1 MNRRMGARLFWA
13 VLAGAAADL
22 AGLGLIAAAA
32 WLITRAAEQP
42 PLAALSVAIVAT
54 RAFATGK
61 GVFRYA
67 ERLTGHDVALRA
79 QAGTRERLYEALIPP
94 QRPRHGGADLL
105 SRMVDDTEAV
115 QDLLVRCLLPAAAA
129 AIAGLAAVVVG
140 LTILPVSALVLVAGL
155 VVAGVLLPAGTAA
168 AARRWSARIA
178 PARATLAGRVADLV
192 HGSADLAA
200 YGADGQA
207 LARALTADR
216 ALAAL
221 ERRQARVHAA
231 ALAGGT
237 LVQGLTVAAVVL
249 IAQGAGA
256 GSVGTAVLALTS
268 LVAFEPVLPLAAAG
282 ERLAGITAA
291 LRRLREVRATAPATT
306 EPVTPAPRPEA
317 PLTIEIDN
325 LVVRHPTHDS
335 DPPAGPGDLL
345 SAPALD
351 RRSSASGDASSLP
364 AHGQDSPALGEV
376 PSQPAPDRRSSTSG
390 DVRAP
395 SGGAPSRGDDVPSL
409 PSPDRQAS
417 VPGDVGSASGGASA
431 RSGGG
436 VGRAG
441 ASGRP
446 ALDGVSLRLTPGKRV
461 AIVGPSGAGKSTLLA
476 ALMRL
481 VEPESGAVRVNGT
494 DLRDLAGDDVR
505 TLMTGLTQDP
515 YIFRASL
522 RDNLRLAGPGADDE
536 RLWQAVRDAR
546 LDEWVERTGWDAELG
561 EDGRTVS
568 GGQLQRL
575 ALARALL
582 YDPPVLLLDEPAEA
596 LDEEAADRLM
606 SDLLDVT
613 RERTTLLVTHRLK
626 GLELVDEIVVLEE
639 GRVVQ
644 RGRHDELVSV
654 PGYYRDLWE
663 SEVLTRR

>member
-1 MNRRMGARLFWA
+1 MKRRIGLRVWWA
-13 VLAGAAADL
+13 VLAGSAADL

-79 QAGTRERLYEALIPP
+79 QAGTREDLYEALIPP

-129 AIAGLAAVVVG
+129 AMAGLAAVVVG
-140 LTILPVSALVLVAGL
+140 LTILPVAALVLAAGL
-155 VVAGVLLPAGTAA
+155 VLAGVLLPAGTAA

-178 PARATLAGRVADLV
+178 PARAALAGRVADLV

-200 YGADGQA
+200 YGADDAA
-207 LARALTADR
+207 LDRARAADG

-221 ERRQARVHAA
+221 ERRQSRVHAA

-237 LVQGLTVAAVVL
+237 LLQGLTVAAVVL
-249 IAQGAGA
+249 LAQAAGV
-256 GSVGTAVLALTS
+256 GSVGTAVLALTG

-282 ERLAGITAA
+282 ERMAGITAA
-291 LRRLREVRATAPATT
+291 LRRLREVRSAAPAVT
-306 EPVTPAPRPEA
+306 EPAAPAPRPEA
-317 PLTIEIDN
+317 PLTIEIDD
-325 LVVRHPTHDS
+325 LVVRHP
-335 DPPAGPGDLL
+335 
-345 SAPALD
+345 
-351 RRSSASGDASSLP
+351 ASR
-364 AHGQDSPALGEV
+364 E
-376 PSQPAPDRRSSTSG
+376 
-390 DVRAP
+390 RA
-395 SGGAPSRGDDVPSL
+395 
-409 PSPDRQAS
+409 
-417 VPGDVGSASGGASA
+417 
-431 RSGGG
+431 
-436 VGRAG
+436 
-441 ASGRP
+441 
-446 ALDGVSLRLTPGKRV
+446 ALDGVSLRVAPGRRV

-476 ALMRL
+476 AFMRL
-481 VEPESGAVRVNGT
+481 AEPESGSIRVNGV

-505 TLMTGLTQDP
+505 ELMTGLTQDP

-536 RLWQAVRDAR
+536 RLRRAVRDAR
-546 LDEWVERTGWDAELG
+546 LDGWVERTGWDTELG

-596 LDEEAADRLM
+596 LDEETADRLM
-606 SDLLDVT
+606 DDLLDVT
-613 RERTTLLVTHRLK
+613 RDRTTLLVTHRLK
-626 GLELVDEIVVLEE
+626 GLESVDEVIVLED
-639 GRVVQ
+639 GRVTQ
-644 RGRHDELVSV
+644 RGRHDELVRV

>member
-1 MNRRMGARLFWA
+1 MNRRMGTRLVWA
-13 VLAGAAADL
+13 VLAGSAADL

-79 QAGTRERLYEALIPP
+79 QAGTRERLYQALIPP

-129 AIAGLAAVVVG
+129 AMAGLAAVVIG
-140 LTILPVSALVLVAGL
+140 LTILPVTALVLVAGL
-155 VVAGVLLPAGTAA
+155 VLAGVVLPAGTAT

-178 PARATLAGRVADLV
+178 PARAALAGRVADLV
-192 HGSADLAA
+192 HGAADLAA
-200 YGADGQA
+200 YGADDAA
-207 LARALTADR
+207 LARALAADES
-216 ALAAL
+216 LAAL

-249 IAQGAGA
+249 LAQGAGA

-282 ERLAGITAA
+282 ERMAGITAA
-291 LRRLREVRATAPATT
+291 LRRLREVRSAEPAVGEPAAPA
-306 EPVTPAPRPEA
+306 PLPGG
-317 PLTIEIDN
+317 PLTVEIDD
-325 LVVRHPTHDS
+325 LVVRHAAREASPAGVA
-335 DPPAGPGDLL
+335 PPAVSSPHPAPAPGGPG
-345 SAPALD
+345 
-351 RRSSASGDASSLP
+351 
-364 AHGQDSPALGEV
+364 SPAAAGSGEAV
-376 PSQPAPDRRSSTSG
+376 HG
-390 DVRAP
+390 
-395 SGGAPSRGDDVPSL
+395 
-409 PSPDRQAS
+409 
-417 VPGDVGSASGGASA
+417 
-431 RSGGG
+431 
-436 VGRAG
+436 
-441 ASGRP
+441 GRP

-461 AIVGPSGAGKSTLLA
+461 AVVGPSGAGKSTLLA

-481 VEPESGAVRVNGT
+481 VEPESGTITVNGT
-494 DLRDLAGDDVR
+494 DLRELAGDDVR

-515 YIFRASL
+515 YIFRAGL
-522 RDNLRLAGPGADDE
+522 RDNLRLAGPEAGDE
-536 RLWQAVRDAR
+536 ELRRAVRDAR
-546 LDEWVERTGWDAELG
+546 LGAWVERTGWDTELG

-596 LDEEAADRLM
+596 LDEETADRLM
-606 SDLLDVT
+606 ADLLDVT
-613 RERTTLLVTHRLK
+613 RDRTTLLVTHRLK
-626 GLELVDEIVVLEE
+626 GLETVDEVVVLDE

-644 RGRHDELVSV
+644 RGRHEELVSV

>member
-1 MNRRMGARLFWA
+1 MKRRLGLRLWWA
-13 VLAGAAADL
+13 VLAGSAADL

-54 RAFATGK
+54 RAFATSK

-79 QAGTRERLYEALIPP
+79 QAGTREDLYEALIPP

-115 QDLLVRCLLPAAAA
+115 QDLLVRCLLPAVAA
-129 AIAGLAAVVVG
+129 AIAGLAAVVIG
-140 LTILPVSALVLVAGL
+140 LTILPVAALVLLAGL
-155 VVAGVLLPAGTAA
+155 ALAGVLLPAGTAA

-178 PARATLAGRVADLV
+178 PARAALAGRVADLV

-200 YGADGQA
+200 YGADGAALDRA
-207 LARALTADR
+207 LAADD

-237 LVQGLTVAAVVL
+237 LLQGLTVAAVVL
-249 IAQGAGA
+249 LAQSAGVD
-256 GSVGTAVLALTS
+256 SVGTAVLALTG

-282 ERLAGITAA
+282 ERMAGITAA
-291 LRRLREVRATAPATT
+291 LRRLREVRSSEPAVT
-306 EPVTPAPRPEA
+306 EPAAPKPRPEP
-317 PLTIEIDN
+317 PLTIEIED
-325 LVVRHPTHDS
+325 LVVRHP
-335 DPPAGPGDLL
+335 
-345 SAPALD
+345 ALD
-351 RRSSASGDASSLP
+351 GEARDGD
-364 AHGQDSPALGEV
+364 H
-376 PSQPAPDRRSSTSG
+376 PAPYG
-390 DVRAP
+390 
-395 SGGAPSRGDDVPSL
+395 
-409 PSPDRQAS
+409 
-417 VPGDVGSASGGASA
+417 
-431 RSGGG
+431 
-436 VGRAG
+436 
-441 ASGRP
+441 GRP
-446 ALDGVSLRLTPGKRV
+446 ALDGVSLRVEPGRRV

-481 VEPESGAVRVNGT
+481 VEPDSGRITVNGV
-494 DLRDLAGDDVR
+494 DVRDLPGDDVR
-505 TLMTGLTQDP
+505 ALMTGLTQDP

-522 RDNLRLAGPGADDE
+522 RDNLRLAGPDADDE
-536 RLWQAVRDAR
+536 RLLRAVRDAR
-546 LDEWVERTGWDAELG
+546 LDGWVERTGWDTELG

-596 LDEEAADRLM
+596 LDEETADRLM
-606 SDLLDVT
+606 EDLLDVT
-613 RERTTLLVTHRLK
+613 RDRTTLLVTHRLK
-626 GLELVDEIVVLEE
+626 GLESVDEVIVLED
-639 GRVVQ
+639 GRVTQ
-644 RGRHDELVSV
+644 RGTHDELVRV

>member
-1 MNRRMGARLFWA
+1 MNRRMGTRLFWA

-79 QAGTRERLYEALIPP
+79 QAGTRESLYEALIPP

-105 SRMVDDTEAV
+105 SRMVDDTDAV

-129 AIAGLAAVVVG
+129 AIAGLAAVVIG

-155 VVAGVLLPAGTAA
+155 VLAGVLLPMGTAA

-178 PARATLAGRVADLV
+178 PARAALAGRVADLV

-200 YGADGQA
+200 YGADDEA
-207 LARALTADR
+207 LARAQAAGE
-216 ALAAL
+216 ALAGL

-237 LVQGLTVAAVVL
+237 LVQGLTVAGVVL
-249 IAQGAGA
+249 LAQGAGA
-256 GSVGTAVLALTS
+256 DSVGTAVLALTS

-282 ERLAGITAA
+282 ERMAGITAA
-291 LRRLREVRATAPATT
+291 LRRLREVRASAPAVT
-306 EPVTPAPRPEA
+306 EPAAPGPRPEA
-317 PLTIEIDN
+317 PLTVEIDD
-325 LVVRHPTHDS
+325 LVVRHP
-335 DPPAGPGDLL
+335 
-345 SAPALD
+345 
-351 RRSSASGDASSLP
+351 
-364 AHGQDSPALGEV
+364 
-376 PSQPAPDRRSSTSG
+376 
-390 DVRAP
+390 AP
-395 SGGAPSRGDDVPSL
+395 SHEE
-409 PSPDRQAS
+409 
-417 VPGDVGSASGGASA
+417 
-431 RSGGG
+431 
-436 VGRAG
+436 RA
-441 ASGRP
+441 GRP
-446 ALDGVSLRLTPGKRV
+446 ALDGVSLRLTPGRRV

-481 VEPESGAVRVNGT
+481 VEPESGRVRVNGV
-494 DLRDLAGDDVR
+494 DLRDLDGDDVR
-505 TLMTGLTQDP
+505 ALMTGLTQDP

-536 RLWQAVRDAR
+536 ALRRAVRDAR
-546 LDEWVERTGWDAELG
+546 LEEWVERTGWDAELG

-596 LDEEAADRLM
+596 LDEETADRLM
-606 SDLLDVT
+606 GDLLDVT
-613 RERTTLLVTHRLK
+613 RDRTTLLVTHRLK
-626 GLELVDEIVVLEE
+626 GLELVDEVIVLEE

-644 RGRHDELVSV
+644 RGHHDELVST

>member
-1 MNRRMGARLFWA
+1 MGTRLLWA

-54 RAFATGK
+54 RAFATSK

-79 QAGTRERLYEALIPP
+79 QAGTRERLYQALIPP
-94 QRPRHGGADLL
+94 QQPRHGGADLL

-129 AIAGLAAVVVG
+129 AVAGLAAVVIG
-140 LTILPVSALVLVAGL
+140 LTVLPVTALVLTAGL
-155 VVAGVLLPAGTAA
+155 VLAGVLLPAGTAA

-178 PARATLAGRVADLV
+178 PARAALAARVADLV

-200 YGADGQA
+200 YGADDEA
-207 LARALTADR
+207 LAKALAADE

-237 LVQGLTVAAVVL
+237 LVQGLTVAAIVL
-249 IAQGAGA
+249 LAQSAGA
-256 GSVGTAVLALTS
+256 SSVGTAVLALTS

-291 LRRLREVRATAPATT
+291 LRRLREVRSATPVIAEPAAPA
-306 EPVTPAPRPEA
+306 PVPSG
-317 PLTIEIDN
+317 PLTVEIDN
-325 LVVRHPTHDS
+325 LVVRHSPR
-335 DPPAGPGDLL
+335 PAAAGTFATPGT
-345 SAPALD
+345 STAPGTQAT
-351 RRSSASGDASSLP
+351 P
-364 AHGQDSPALGEV
+364 AAEGTPGTPAQDG
-376 PSQPAPDRRSSTSG
+376 
-390 DVRAP
+390 
-395 SGGAPSRGDDVPSL
+395 
-409 PSPDRQAS
+409 
-417 VPGDVGSASGGASA
+417 
-431 RSGGG
+431 
-436 VGRAG
+436 GRA
-441 ASGRP
+441 AV
-446 ALDGVSLRLTPGKRV
+446 DGVSLRLGPGQRV

-481 VEPESGAVRVNGT
+481 VEPESGGIRVNGV
-494 DLRDLAGDDVR
+494 DLRDLAADDVR

-522 RDNLRLAGPGADDE
+522 RDNLRLAGPEADDE
-536 RLWQAVRDAR
+536 ALRKAVHDAR
-546 LDEWVERTGWDAELG
+546 LGGWVERTGWDAELG
-561 EDGRTVS
+561 EDGKTVS

-596 LDEEAADRLM
+596 LDEETADRLM
-606 SDLLDVT
+606 ADLLDVT
-613 RERTTLLVTHRLK
+613 RDRTTLLVTHRLK
-626 GLELVDEIVVLEE
+626 GLETVDEIVVLDE

-644 RGRHDELVSV
+644 RGTHDELVAAA
-654 PGYYRDLWE
+654 GYYRDLWE

>member
-1 MNRRMGARLFWA
+1 MNRRMGVRLFWA

-178 PARATLAGRVADLV
+178 PARAALAGRVADLV

-207 LARALTADR
+207 LDRALAADG

-249 IAQGAGA
+249 IAQRAGA

-282 ERLAGITAA
+282 ERMAGITAA
-291 LRRLREVRATAPATT
+291 LRRLREIRATAPATT
-306 EPVTPAPRPEA
+306 EPPAPAPRPEG
-317 PLTIEIDN
+317 PLTVEIDN
-325 LVVRHPTHDS
+325 LVVRHPAHDGDDLTAMGDAS
-335 DPPAGPGDLL
+335 PRPAPGRRP
-345 SAPALD
+345 SAP
-351 RRSSASGDASSLP
+351 GDASSFP
-364 AHGQDSPALGEV
+364 SPGDARSPDSGV
-376 PSQPAPDRRSSTSG
+376 PAPGGDGRLPQSDGVVPPVGGVVPPVG
-390 DVRAP
+390 DV
-395 SGGAPSRGDDVPSL
+395 VP
-409 PSPDRQAS
+409 PAM
-417 VPGDVGSASGGASA
+417 
-431 RSGGG
+431 
-436 VGRAG
+436 

-494 DLRDLAGDDVR
+494 DLRDLSGDDVR

-522 RDNLRLAGPGADDE
+522 RDNLRLAGPEADDE
-536 RLWQAVRDAR
+536 RLSQAVRDAR
-546 LDEWVERTGWDAELG
+546 LGEWVERTGWDAELG

>member
-1 MNRRMGARLFWA
+1 MNRRMGIRLVWA

-32 WLITRAAEQP
+32 WLITRAAQQP

-54 RAFATGK
+54 RAFATSK

-79 QAGTRERLYEALIPP
+79 QAGTRERLYGALIPP
-94 QRPRHGGADLL
+94 QKPRHGGADLL

-129 AIAGLAAVVVG
+129 AVAGLAAVVVG
-140 LTILPVSALVLVAGL
+140 LTILPAAALVLVAGL
-155 VVAGVLLPAGTAA
+155 VLAGVALPAGTAA

-178 PARATLAGRVADLV
+178 PARAALAGRVADLV

-200 YGADGQA
+200 YGADDEA
-207 LARALTADR
+207 LAKALEADES
-216 ALAAL
+216 LAGL

-237 LVQGLTVAAVVL
+237 LVQGLTVAGVVL
-249 IAQGAGA
+249 LAQGAGA

-282 ERLAGITAA
+282 ERMAGIMAA
-291 LRRLREVRATAPATT
+291 IRRLREVRSSTPAVA
-306 EPVTPAPRPEA
+306 EPAVPAPRPEA
-317 PLTIEIDN
+317 PLTIEIDD
-325 LVVRHPTHDS
+325 LVVRHT
-335 DPPAGPGDLL
+335 
-345 SAPALD
+345 
-351 RRSSASGDASSLP
+351 ASGS
-364 AHGQDSPALGEV
+364 
-376 PSQPAPDRRSSTSG
+376 
-390 DVRAP
+390 
-395 SGGAPSRGDDVPSL
+395 
-409 PSPDRQAS
+409 
-417 VPGDVGSASGGASA
+417 
-431 RSGGG
+431 
-436 VGRAG
+436 GRA
-441 ASGRP
+441 
-446 ALDGVSLRLTPGKRV
+446 ALDGVSLRLTPGRRV

-481 VEPESGAVRVNGT
+481 VEPESGGIRVNGA
-494 DLRDLAGDDVR
+494 DLGELDGDDVR
-505 TLMTGLTQDP
+505 ALMTGLTQDP

-522 RDNLRLAGPGADDE
+522 RDNLRLAGPDADEE
-536 RLWQAVRDAR
+536 RLKRAVRDAR
-546 LDEWVERTGWDAELG
+546 LEEWAERTGWDAELG
-561 EDGRTVS
+561 EDGKTVS

-596 LDEEAADRLM
+596 LDEETADRLM
-606 SDLLDVT
+606 GDLLDVT
-613 RERTTLLVTHRLK
+613 RDRTTLLVTHRLK
-626 GLELVDEIVVLEE
+626 GLELVDEVVVLDE

>member
-1 MNRRMGARLFWA
+1 MRRVMGKRLLWA

-32 WLITRAAEQP
+32 WLITRAAQQP

-67 ERLTGHDVALRA
+67 ERLTGHDMALRA
-79 QAGTRERLYEALIPP
+79 QAGTREDLYEALIPP

-129 AIAGLAAVVVG
+129 AVTGLAAVAIG
-140 LTILPVSALVLVAGL
+140 LAVLPVAGDSLVAGL
-155 VVAGVLLPAGTAA
+155 ALAGLALPAATAA

-178 PARATLAGRVADLV
+178 PARAELAGRVADLV

-200 YGADGQA
+200 YGADEAALRRAEAADEA
-207 LARALTADR
+207 LAG
-216 ALAAL
+216 L
-221 ERRQARVHAA
+221 ERRQTRVHAA

-249 IAQGAGA
+249 LAQAAGA

-282 ERLAGITAA
+282 ERLAGVTAA
-291 LRRLREVRATAPATT
+291 LRRLREVRAA
-306 EPVTPAPRPEA
+306 TPAVAEPAVPA
-317 PLTIEIDN
+317 PLPGSPLTVEVTD
-325 LVVRHPTHDS
+325 LVVRHS
-335 DPPAGPGDLL
+335 AEPG
-345 SAPALD
+345 A
-351 RRSSASGDASSLP
+351 
-364 AHGQDSPALGEV
+364 
-376 PSQPAPDRRSSTSG
+376 
-390 DVRAP
+390 RA
-395 SGGAPSRGDDVPSL
+395 
-409 PSPDRQAS
+409 
-417 VPGDVGSASGGASA
+417 
-431 RSGGG
+431 
-436 VGRAG
+436 
-441 ASGRP
+441 
-446 ALDGVSLRLTPGKRV
+446 ALDGVSLRLTPGRRV
-461 AIVGPSGAGKSTLLA
+461 AVVGPSGAGKSTLLA

-481 VEPESGAVRVNGT
+481 VEPESGRVAVNGV
-494 DLRDLAGDDVR
+494 DVRDLAGDDVR

-515 YIFRASL
+515 YIFRTTL
-522 RDNLRLAGPGADDE
+522 RDNLRLAGPDAGDE
-536 RLWQAVRDAR
+536 RLRQALDDAR
-546 LDEWVERTGWDAELG
+546 LGDWVARTGWDAELG

-596 LDEEAADRLM
+596 LDEETADRLM
-606 SDLLDVT
+606 ADLLDVT
-613 RERTTLLVTHRLK
+613 SDRTTLLVTHRLK
-626 GLELVDEIVVLEE
+626 GLETVDEVVVLEE
-639 GRVVQ
+639 GRVTQ
-644 RGRHDELVSV
+644 RGRHDELVAV

>member
-1 MNRRMGARLFWA
+1 MSERMGRRLVWA

-67 ERLTGHDVALRA
+67 ERLTGHEVALRA
-79 QAGTRERLYEALIPP
+79 QAGSRERLYQALIPP
-94 QRPRHGGADLL
+94 QQPRHGGADLL

-140 LTILPVSALVLVAGL
+140 LTILPVAALVLVAGL
-155 VVAGVLLPAGTAA
+155 LLAGVALPAATAA

-178 PARATLAGRVADLV
+178 PARAALAGRVADLV

-200 YGADGQA
+200 YGADEEA
-207 LARALTADR
+207 LARALAADES
-216 ALAAL
+216 LAAL

-237 LVQGLTVAAVVL
+237 LTQGLTVAAVVL
-249 IAQGAGA
+249 LAQGAGA
-256 GSVGTAVLALTS
+256 GSVGTAVLALTA

-291 LRRLREVRATAPATT
+291 LGRLREVRSARPATT
-306 EPVTPAPRPEA
+306 EPAAPAPRPQA
-317 PLTIEIDN
+317 PLTIDVDD
-325 LVVRHPTHDS
+325 LVVRHP
-335 DPPAGPGDLL
+335 PRPATTPG
-345 SAPALD
+345 
-351 RRSSASGDASSLP
+351 
-364 AHGQDSPALGEV
+364 
-376 PSQPAPDRRSSTSG
+376 
-390 DVRAP
+390 
-395 SGGAPSRGDDVPSL
+395 
-409 PSPDRQAS
+409 
-417 VPGDVGSASGGASA
+417 GSAGGH
-431 RSGGG
+431 G
-436 VGRAG
+436 
-441 ASGRP
+441 GRP
-446 ALDGVSLRLTPGKRV
+446 ALDGVSLRLTPGKRL

-481 VEPESGAVRVNGT
+481 AEPESGTITVNGT

-505 TLMTGLTQDP
+505 VLMTGLTQDP

-522 RDNLRLAGPGADDE
+522 RDNLRLAGPEAGE
-536 RLWQAVRDAR
+536 EELRRAVRDAR
-546 LDEWVERTGWDAELG
+546 LDGFVERTGWDTELG
-561 EDGRTVS
+561 EDGGTVS

-596 LDEEAADRLM
+596 LDEETADRLM

-613 RERTTLLVTHRLK
+613 RNRTTLLVTHRLK
-626 GLELVDEIVVLEE
+626 GLELVDEVVVLEE

-644 RGRHDELVSV
+644 RGHHDELVSV
-654 PGYYRDLWE
+654 PGYYRDLWQ
-663 SEVLTRR
+663 SEILTRR

>member
-1 MNRRMGARLFWA
+1 MGKRLVWA

-54 RAFATGK
+54 RAFATSK
-61 GVFRYA
+61 GVFRYI

-79 QAGTRERLYEALIPP
+79 QAGTREDLYRALIPP
-94 QRPRHGGADLL
+94 QQPRHGGADLL

-129 AIAGLAAVVVG
+129 AIAGLAAVVIG
-140 LTILPVSALVLVAGL
+140 LTILPVAALVLVAGL
-155 VVAGVLLPAGTAA
+155 ALAGVLLPAGTAA

-178 PARATLAGRVADLV
+178 PARAALAGRVADLV

-200 YGADGQA
+200 YGADDEA
-207 LARALTADR
+207 LRKATAADE

-237 LVQGLTVAAVVL
+237 LVQGSTVAAVVL
-249 IAQGAGA
+249 LAQGAGV
-256 GSVGTAVLALTS
+256 GSVGTAVLALTA
-268 LVAFEPVLPLAAAG
+268 LVSFEPVLPLAAAG
-282 ERLAGITAA
+282 ERMAGITAA
-291 LRRLREVRATAPATT
+291 LRRLREVRSAAAAVTEPAAPA
-306 EPVTPAPRPEA
+306 PKPES
-317 PLTIEIDN
+317 PLTIEIDD
-325 LVVRHPTHDS
+325 LVVRHTPRNEAT
-335 DPPAGPGDLL
+335 PPQHNG
-345 SAPALD
+345 
-351 RRSSASGDASSLP
+351 RT
-364 AHGQDSPALGEV
+364 
-376 PSQPAPDRRSSTSG
+376 APDAASPSDDDAAASRRH
-390 DVRAP
+390 
-395 SGGAPSRGDDVPSL
+395 
-409 PSPDRQAS
+409 
-417 VPGDVGSASGGASA
+417 
-431 RSGGG
+431 
-436 VGRAG
+436 
-441 ASGRP
+441 GRP

-481 VEPESGAVRVNGT
+481 VEPESGHVRVNGV
-494 DLRDLAGDDVR
+494 DIRDLAGDDVR
-505 TLMTGLTQDP
+505 ALMTGLTQDP
-515 YIFRASL
+515 YIFRTTL
-522 RDNLRLAGPGADDE
+522 RDNLRLAGPEAGDE
-536 RLWQAVRDAR
+536 TLRRAVRDAR
-546 LDEWVERTGWDAELG
+546 LDGWVERVGWDAELG

-596 LDEEAADRLM
+596 LDEETADRLM

-613 RERTTLLVTHRLK
+613 RDRTTLLVTHRLK
-626 GLELVDEIVVLEE
+626 GLETVDEIVVLEE
-639 GRVVQ
+639 GRVIQ
-644 RGRHDELVSV
+644 RGRHDELVAVS
-654 PGYYRDLWE
+654 GYYRDLWE
-663 SEVLTRR
+663 SEVLTRK

>member
-1 MNRRMGARLFWA
+1 MNRRMGTRLAWA
-13 VLAGAAADL
+13 VLAGSAADL

-79 QAGTRERLYEALIPP
+79 QAGTRERLYRALIPP
-94 QRPRHGGADLL
+94 QRTRHGGADLL

-129 AIAGLAAVVVG
+129 AMAGLAAVVIG
-140 LTILPVSALVLVAGL
+140 LTILPVAALVLVAGL
-155 VVAGVLLPAGTAA
+155 VLAGVVLPAGTAA
-168 AARRWSARIA
+168 AARRWSAKIA
-178 PARATLAGRVADLV
+178 PARAALAGRVADLV
-192 HGSADLAA
+192 HGAADLAA
-200 YGADGQA
+200 YGADDAA
-207 LARALTADR
+207 LARALAADES
-216 ALAAL
+216 LAAL

-249 IAQGAGA
+249 LAQGAGA

-282 ERLAGITAA
+282 ERMAGITAA
-291 LRRLREVRATAPATT
+291 LRRLREVRSAEPAVGEPAAPA
-306 EPVTPAPRPEA
+306 PVPGG
-317 PLTIEIDN
+317 PLTVEIDD
-325 LVVRHPTHDS
+325 LVVRHAAREASPS
-335 DPPAGPGDLL
+335 GVPSSPGA
-345 SAPALD
+345 APA
-351 RRSSASGDASSLP
+351 A
-364 AHGQDSPALGEV
+364 GEHT
-376 PSQPAPDRRSSTSG
+376 PRPPGSRGTA
-390 DVRAP
+390 
-395 SGGAPSRGDDVPSL
+395 GGAG
-409 PSPDRQAS
+409 
-417 VPGDVGSASGGASA
+417 
-431 RSGGG
+431 
-436 VGRAG
+436 
-441 ASGRP
+441 GRP

-461 AIVGPSGAGKSTLLA
+461 AVVGPSGAGKSTLLA

-481 VEPESGAVRVNGT
+481 AEPESGTITVNGT
-494 DLRDLAGDDVR
+494 DLREFAGDDVR

-515 YIFRASL
+515 YIFRAGL
-522 RDNLRLAGPGADDE
+522 RDNLRLAGPEADDE
-536 RLWQAVRDAR
+536 DLRRAVRDAR
-546 LDEWVERTGWDAELG
+546 LEAWVERTGWDTELG
-561 EDGRTVS
+561 EDGTTVS

-596 LDEEAADRLM
+596 LDEETADRLM
-606 SDLLDVT
+606 ADLLDVT
-613 RERTTLLVTHRLK
+613 RDRTTLLVTHRLK
-626 GLELVDEIVVLEE
+626 GLEAVDEVVVLDE
-639 GRVVQ
+639 GRVIQ

>member
-1 MNRRMGARLFWA
+1 MNRRMGLRLTWA

-79 QAGTRERLYEALIPP
+79 QAGTRERLYQALIPP

-129 AIAGLAAVVVG
+129 ALAGLAAVVIG
-140 LTILPVSALVLVAGL
+140 LTLLPVAALVLVAGL
-155 VVAGVLLPAGTAA
+155 VVAGVALPAGTAA

-178 PARATLAGRVADLV
+178 PARAALAERVADLV

-200 YGADGQA
+200 YGAGDRA
-207 LARALTADR
+207 LARARAADES
-216 ALAAL
+216 LAAL
-221 ERRQARVHAA
+221 ERRQARVHAL

-237 LVQGLTVAAVVL
+237 LVQGLTVAAIVL
-249 IAQGAGA
+249 LAQAAGTDRVA
-256 GSVGTAVLALTS
+256 TAVLALTA

-282 ERLAGITAA
+282 ERLAGIMAA
-291 LRRLREVRATAPATT
+291 LRRLRDVSSTRPAVTEPATAS
-306 EPVTPAPRPEA
+306 PAPPS
-317 PLTIEIDN
+317 PLTVEIDN
-325 LVVRHPTHDS
+325 LVVRHAPRV
-335 DPPAGPGDLL
+335 PEPA
-345 SAPALD
+345 
-351 RRSSASGDASSLP
+351 
-364 AHGQDSPALGEV
+364 
-376 PSQPAPDRRSSTSG
+376 
-390 DVRAP
+390 DVAAEPVGGRERERERA
-395 SGGAPSRGDDVPSL
+395 AV
-409 PSPDRQAS
+409 
-417 VPGDVGSASGGASA
+417 
-431 RSGGG
+431 
-436 VGRAG
+436 
-441 ASGRP
+441 
-446 ALDGVSLRLTPGKRV
+446 DGVSLSLTPGKRV
-461 AIVGPSGAGKSTLLA
+461 ALVGPSGAGKSTLLA

-481 VEPESGAVRVNGT
+481 VEPESGTIRLNGVDVRA
-494 DLRDLAGDDVR
+494 LASDDVR
-505 TLMTGLTQDP
+505 AMMTGLTQDP
-515 YIFRASL
+515 YIFQTTLRA
-522 RDNLRLAGPGADDE
+522 NLRLAGPEADDE
-536 RLWQAVRDAR
+536 ELRQAVREAR
-546 LDEWVERTGWDAELG
+546 LEDWVARAGWDAELG

-596 LDEEAADRLM
+596 LDEEAADALM
-606 SDLLDVT
+606 ADLLDVT
-613 RERTTLLVTHRLK
+613 HDRTTLLVTHRLK
-626 GLELVDEIVVLEE
+626 GLERVDEIVVLED

-644 RGRHDELVSV
+644 RGHHDELVTE

>member
-1 MNRRMGARLFWA
+1 MNRRMGMRLVWA

-32 WLITRAAEQP
+32 WLITRAAQQP

-54 RAFATGK
+54 RAFATSK
-61 GVFRYA
+61 GVFRYT

-79 QAGTRERLYEALIPP
+79 QAGTREGLYQALIPP
-94 QRPRHGGADLL
+94 QQPSHGGADLL

-115 QDLLVRCLLPAAAA
+115 QDLLVRCLLPAVAA
-129 AIAGLAAVVVG
+129 AIAGLAAVVVA
-140 LTILPVSALVLVAGL
+140 LTILPVAALVLVAGL
-155 VVAGVLLPAGTAA
+155 VLAGVLLPAGTAA

-178 PARATLAGRVADLV
+178 PARAALAGRVADLV

-200 YGADGQA
+200 YGADDEA
-207 LARALTADR
+207 LAKALEADES
-216 ALAAL
+216 LAAL

-249 IAQGAGA
+249 LAQGAGA
-256 GSVGTAVLALTS
+256 GSVGTAVLALTA
-268 LVAFEPVLPLAAAG
+268 LVSFEPVLPLAAAG
-282 ERLAGITAA
+282 ERMAGITAA
-291 LRRLREVRATAPATT
+291 LRRLREVRTAAPAII
-306 EPVTPAPRPEA
+306 EPAQPAPRPEA
-317 PLTIEIDN
+317 PLTVEIDD
-325 LVVRHPTHDS
+325 LVVRH
-335 DPPAGPGDLL
+335 
-345 SAPALD
+345 APEA
-351 RRSSASGDASSLP
+351 
-364 AHGQDSPALGEV
+364 
-376 PSQPAPDRRSSTSG
+376 
-390 DVRAP
+390 
-395 SGGAPSRGDDVPSL
+395 
-409 PSPDRQAS
+409 
-417 VPGDVGSASGGASA
+417 
-431 RSGGG
+431 
-436 VGRAG
+436 
-441 ASGRP
+441 RP
-446 ALDGVSLRLTPGKRV
+446 ALDGVSLRLAPGKRV

-481 VEPESGAVRVNGT
+481 VEPASGNIRINGL

-505 TLMTGLTQDP
+505 AMMTGLTQDP

-522 RDNLRLAGPGADDE
+522 RDNLRLAGPEADDE
-536 RLWQAVRDAR
+536 ALRGAVRDAR
-546 LDEWVERTGWDAELG
+546 LEGWVERTGWDAELG
-561 EDGRTVS
+561 EDGTTVS

-596 LDEEAADRLM
+596 LDEETADRLM
-606 SDLLDVT
+606 GDLLDVT
-613 RERTTLLVTHRLK
+613 RDRTTLLVTHRLK

-644 RGRHDELVSV
+644 RGHHDELVAV

>member
-1 MNRRMGARLFWA
+1 MNRRMRVRLLWA

-54 RAFATGK
+54 RAFATSK

-79 QAGTRERLYEALIPP
+79 QAGTRERLFEALIPP

-115 QDLLVRCLLPAAAA
+115 QDLLVRCLLPATAAG
-129 AIAGLAAVVVG
+129 IAGLAAVIVG
-140 LTILPVSALVLVAGL
+140 LTILPVAALALVAGL

-178 PARATLAGRVADLV
+178 PARAALAGRVADLV

-200 YGADGQA
+200 YGADDEA
-207 LARALTADR
+207 LAKALAADE

-237 LVQGLTVAAVVL
+237 LVQGLTVAGVVL
-249 IAQGAGA
+249 LALGAGT

-282 ERLAGITAA
+282 ERMAGITAA
-291 LRRLREVRATAPATT
+291 LRRLREVRSATPAIAEPPAPA
-306 EPVTPAPRPEA
+306 ALPEG
-317 PLTIEIDN
+317 PLTIEIDD
-325 LVVRHPTHDS
+325 LVVRHAS
-335 DPPAGPGDLL
+335 D
-345 SAPALD
+345 
-351 RRSSASGDASSLP
+351 
-364 AHGQDSPALGEV
+364 HK
-376 PSQPAPDRRSSTSG
+376 
-390 DVRAP
+390 
-395 SGGAPSRGDDVPSL
+395 
-409 PSPDRQAS
+409 
-417 VPGDVGSASGGASA
+417 
-431 RSGGG
+431 
-436 VGRAG
+436 
-441 ASGRP
+441 

-476 ALMRL
+476 VLMRL
-481 VEPESGAVRVNGT
+481 VEPESGSVKVNGV
-494 DLRDLAGDDVR
+494 DLTDLAGDDVR

-522 RDNLRLAGPGADDE
+522 RDNLRLAGPDVGDE
-536 RLWQAVRDAR
+536 RLTRAVRDAR
-546 LDEWVERTGWDAELG
+546 LDTWVERTGWDAELG
-561 EDGRTVS
+561 EDGKTVS

-596 LDEEAADRLM
+596 LDEETADRLM
-606 SDLLDVT
+606 NDLLDVT
-613 RERTTLLVTHRLK
+613 RDRTTLLVTHRLK
-626 GLELVDEIVVLEE
+626 GLEPVDEVVVLEE

-644 RGRHDELVSV
+644 RGRHDELVAV